1 MGLLKTSKHL
11 ALRPVA
17 ARDPKEN
24 HRVAT
29 PLELLFDLI
38 FVVAIA
44 EAGQQLHHAIIENHL
59 GSACHITLWFFRSV
73 VGMDEFYLVRFC
85 L

>member
-44 EAGQQLHHAIIENHL
+44 EVTSH
-59 GSACHITLWFFRSV
+59 
-73 VGMDEFYLVRFC
+73 
-85 L
+85 